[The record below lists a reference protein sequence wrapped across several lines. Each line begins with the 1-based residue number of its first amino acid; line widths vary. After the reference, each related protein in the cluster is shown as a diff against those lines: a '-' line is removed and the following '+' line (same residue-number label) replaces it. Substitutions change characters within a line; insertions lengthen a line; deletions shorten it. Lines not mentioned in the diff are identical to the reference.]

1 MKEKKKKKNRRSGPG
16 STDSHNKINP
26 NKSIPRHTTN
36 KMTKIKERVLNAARE
51 KGTPTRLS
59 VDFSA
64 GASQVIHICKAMK
77 GKTKTYN
84 QEYSIQGGQQHARIK
99 HYLSISPS
107 IYSQK
112 NIPESKT
119 CLYPTQQEA
128 REFPN
133 ASTPTHPKVGG
144 LKHTDELEPREKQSL
159 CLGVPA
165 L

>member
-1 MKEKKKKKNRRSGPG
+1 
-16 STDSHNKINP
+16 
-26 NKSIPRHTTN
+26 
-36 KMTKIKERVLNAARE
+36 MTKIKERILNEARE

-59 VDFSA
+59 VDSSA
-64 GASQVIHICKAMK
+64 GASQVIHIFKAMK

-112 NIPESKT
+112 NIPESKR

-128 REFPN
+128 RELHN
-133 ASTPTHPKVGG
+133 AFIPTHPKVGG
-144 LKHTDELEPREKQSL
+144 LKRTDELEPREQQSQ

>member
-1 MKEKKKKKNRRSGPG
+1 MKKKNRRSGPG

-26 NKSIPRHTTN
+26 NRSIPRHTTN

-51 KGTPTRLS
+51 NGTPTRLS

-112 NIPESKT
+112 NIPESKR